1 MRLRFEKLSGSVYPA
16 YLVVADYSIALEPEL
31 IASLKKTVTE
41 ENEVF
46 LKSIVQQVGI
56 NRYLREM
63 LEEEIEKTENQ
74 AAMVLHLRN
83 GLENL

>member
-1 MRLRFEKLSGSVYPA
+1 MRLHFEKLSGSVYPA

-31 IASLKKTVTE
+31 IASLKKTVTD

-46 LKSIVQQVGI
+46 LKGIVQKVGI
-56 NRYLREM
+56 NRYLRKM
-63 LEEEIEKTENQ
+63 LKEEIKKTENQ
-74 AAMVLHLRN
+74 AALVLNLRN